1 MSKSTMWNIEYHMIQ
16 TESLGIPGPPSP
28 YVAWMDMVIGVNE
41 EHDIMVKIA
50 AGKMVQVD
58 KEGI

>member
-1 MSKSTMWNIEYHMIQ
+1 MIQ

-41 EHDIMVKIA
+41 EHDIMVK
-50 AGKMVQVD
+50 KVQEVD
-58 KEGI
+58 KDDI